1 MPDRIKETSKLQLER
16 SELLLKSVPVL
27 IEADDAFSAV
37 NRSYYAVFHAIKAIE
52 IFDNFDS
59 KKHSGLISNFRQKYI
74 KTGIFDIEYSEIL
87 KSLAQYRQD
96 SDYDIFADISLDE
109 AKEQYENAKKFV
121 DAVKVFLSSK

>member
-27 IEADDAFSAV
+27 IEANDAFSAV

-96 SDYDIFADISLDE
+96 SDYDIFSDISLDE

>member
-1 MPDRIKETSKLQLER
+1 MPDRIKETSKLQHER

-37 NRSYYAVFHAIKAIE
+37 NRFYYAVFHAIKAIE
-52 IFDNFDS
+52 IFNNIDS

-121 DAVKVFLSSK
+121 DAVKAFLSSK

>member
-1 MPDRIKETSKLQLER
+1 MLDRIRETSKLQLER

-27 IEADDAFSAV
+27 IEAEDAFSAV

-121 DAVKVFLSSK
+121 DAVKTFLSSK

>member
-1 MPDRIKETSKLQLER
+1 MPDKIKETSKLQLER

-74 KTGIFDIEYSEIL
+74 KSGIFDIEYSEIL

-96 SDYDIFADISLDE
+96 SDYDIFADISLAE

-121 DAVKVFLSSK
+121 NEVKDFLNSK